1 MATAAPEAAAPAAG
15 SKKKLIMIIVIGLV
29 VVLVGAA
36 AALLLLKK
44 KHTAAEEDGAEEDIT
59 AQVEKA
65 KPKAKS
71 GTPPVYLPVEP
82 FTVNLTDKEVDR
94 YAQVAVSLEVVDQ
107 KTADELKN
115 YMPSIR
121 SGVLMVLA
129 HKSAADL
136 LTKEGKERLQKEIQ
150 REALRPLGI
159 EVELEEEA
167 PPDEETDT
175 PKKKKKKKKKAEPN
189 LPVTN
194 VLFSQFIV
202 Q

>member
-1 MATAAPEAAAPAAG
+1 MATAAPEAAAPAGG
-15 SKKKLIMIIVIGLV
+15 SKKKLIMLIVIGLV
-29 VVLVGAA
+29 VLLVAAA

-44 KHTAAEEDGAEEDIT
+44 KPAASDEEGAEEDT
-59 AQVEKA
+59 AAQVEAPKA
-65 KPKAKS
+65 KP
-71 GTPPVYLPVEP
+71 GTPPVYLAIEP

-107 KTADELKN
+107 KTADTLKS

-129 HKSAADL
+129 HKSATDL
-136 LTKEGKERLQKEIQ
+136 LSKEGKQRLQKEIQ
-150 REALRPLGI
+150 REAVRPLGI
-159 EVELEEEA
+159 ELEVEEEPA
-167 PPDEETDT
+167 ADEEGDT
-175 PKKKKKKKKKAEPN
+175 AKKKKKKKAPTN